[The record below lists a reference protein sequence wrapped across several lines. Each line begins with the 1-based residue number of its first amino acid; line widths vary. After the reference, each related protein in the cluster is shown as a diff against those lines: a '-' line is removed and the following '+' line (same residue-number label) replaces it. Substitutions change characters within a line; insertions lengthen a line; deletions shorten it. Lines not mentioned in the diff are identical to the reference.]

1 MMSAPNQGL
10 SATLDKFKSKEDAL
24 SAFVR
29 SFFSQSPGEIRTDA
43 FSILMAL
50 NNDFNSPLSQKTL
63 LKIISKKS
71 SDVSA
76 SSLRRR
82 LKSLVESGLVTE
94 LVDAGIDAR
103 NIYYKISPEVKSI
116 INEFIKVLDRL
127 QNKTNLSVSEFIEI
141 EIRKRVSV
149 PVKVFTKKIRHGFIL
164 VGVNMSPNYKE
175 AICQKRLCKNYCHQI
190 SRKIIKSLF
199 PTYEFNVI
207 SEDVGP
213 EKCSFRYTI
222 RPDLNAGNF

>member
-1 MMSAPNQGL
+1 MSINNEGL
-10 SATLDKFKSKEDAL
+10 ADTLNKFKDKEDTL

-43 FSILMAL
+43 FQILKAL

-63 LKIISKKS
+63 LRIISKQA

-116 INEFIKVLDRL
+116 LSQFIGVLDRL
-127 QNKTNLSVSEFIEI
+127 ENKTNLSVSEFIEI
-141 EIRKRVSV
+141 EIRKRVSL

-164 VGVNMSPNYKE
+164 IGVNLIPNGKD
-175 AICQKRLCKNYCHQI
+175 AMCQKALCKNYCQQI
-190 SRKIIKSLF
+190 TKKIISSLF

-207 SEDVGP
+207 SEEP
-213 EKCSFRYTI
+213 NSEKCSFRYTI
-222 RPDLNAGNF
+222 RPDLNDHS

>member
-1 MMSAPNQGL
+1 MSVPNHDL
-10 SATLDKFKSKEDAL
+10 SDTLDRFKDKEETL

-43 FSILMAL
+43 FRILKAL

-116 INEFIKVLDRL
+116 LAQLIKVLDRL

-141 EIRKRVSV
+141 EVQKRVNF

-164 VGVNMSPNYKE
+164 IGVNLMPNGNDALCK
-175 AICQKRLCKNYCHQI
+175 KKLCKNYCQQI
-190 SRKIIKSLF
+190 IRKIIQSLF

-207 SEDVGP
+207 SEEVQC

-222 RPDLNAGNF
+222 RPDLND